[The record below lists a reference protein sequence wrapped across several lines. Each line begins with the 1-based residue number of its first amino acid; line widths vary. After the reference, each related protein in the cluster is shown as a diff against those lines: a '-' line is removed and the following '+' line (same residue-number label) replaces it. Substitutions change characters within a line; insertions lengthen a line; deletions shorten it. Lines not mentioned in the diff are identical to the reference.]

1 MINRRVALLGGTLGL
16 AALDGRLATAAPT
29 KLRIAA
35 LRSGSLG
42 WLLETIRAEGLDAR
56 ADLELD
62 IVDVATNQAG
72 PVALLAGDVEMI
84 VSDWTWA
91 LRQRASGEDFKFA
104 PFSSALGAVMVPPG
118 SPARSLADLAG
129 KRLGVAG
136 SAIDKSWLL
145 LRAYTRKTIGKDA
158 AELVVPV
165 FAAAPLLTE
174 EIRNGRLDAVLNF
187 WPFAAR
193 LAAQGY
199 QRLIDMTDVLKTL
212 DIAPVPPMVGFVWR
226 ERLELAKRSVPAAFL
241 AAVVAGNQV
250 LAQSGAAWERVR
262 HLVKPANEAEF
273 AALKAYY
280 RAGIPGRWSEVE
292 TWSAE
297 KLTQLLIELGDK
309 ELMGPGTR
317 FDAKLF
323 HASNG

>member
-1 MINRRVALLGGTLGL
+1 VIDRRAALLGGTLGL
-16 AALDGRLATAAPT
+16 AALGRRPASAAPT
-29 KLRIAA
+29 RLRIAA

-42 WLLETIRAEGLDAR
+42 WLLETIRAEGLDAK
-56 ADLELD
+56 AGLEFD
-62 IVDVATNQAG
+62 VVDVATNQAG

-91 LRQRASGEDFKFA
+91 LRQRSLGEDFKFA

-118 SPARSLADLAG
+118 SPARSLDDLAG

-145 LRAYTRKTIGKDA
+145 LRAYARKTTGKDA
-158 AELVVPV
+158 ADLTTPV
-165 FAAAPLLTE
+165 YAAAPLLTE
-174 EIRNGRLDAVLNF
+174 EIRSGRLDAVLNF

-199 QRLIDMTDVLKTL
+199 RRLIDMADVLKAL
-212 DIAPVPPMVGFVWR
+212 DITPAPPMVGFVWR
-226 ERLELAKRSVPAAFL
+226 ERLEIAKGSALAAFFG
-241 AAVVAGNQV
+241 AVAAGNQV
-250 LAQSGAAWERVR
+250 LAQSDAAWERVR
-262 HLVKPANEAEF
+262 HLVKPASEAEF
-273 AALKAYY
+273 AALKSYY
-280 RAGIPGRWSEVE
+280 RAGIPGRWSEAE
-292 TWSAE
+292 TRSAE

-309 ELMGPGTR
+309 ELIGPGTR

-323 HASNG
+323 HATSG

>member
-1 MINRRVALLGGTLGL
+1 MINRRAALFGGTLGL
-16 AALDGRLATAAPT
+16 AALGGRPSAAAGT

-42 WLLETIRAEGLDAR
+42 WLLETIRAEGLDVKAG
-56 ADLELD
+56 LELD
-62 IVDVATNQAG
+62 VVDVATNQAG
-72 PVALLAGDVEMI
+72 PVALLAGDVDMI

-91 LRQRASGEDFKFA
+91 LRQRSLGEDFKFQ
-104 PFSSALGAVMVPPG
+104 PFSSALGAVMVPPA
-118 SPARSLADLAG
+118 SPARGLADLAG

-136 SAIDKSWLL
+136 SAVDKSWLL
-145 LRAYTRKTIGKDA
+145 LRAYARKTTGKDM
-158 AELVVPV
+158 AELATPV

-193 LAAQGY
+193 LSAEGY
-199 QRLIDMTDVLKTL
+199 RRLLDMTDVLKAL

-226 ERLELAKRSVPAAFL
+226 ERLDAVKQPALAAFFG
-241 AAVVAGNQV
+241 AVSAGNQI
-250 LAQSGAAWERVR
+250 LAQSDAAWERVR
-262 HLVKPANEAEF
+262 ALVKPATEAEF
-273 AALKAYY
+273 AALKTYY
-280 RAGIPGRWSEVE
+280 RAGIPGRWSEAE
-292 TWSAE
+292 TRSAE

-309 ELMGPGTR
+309 ELLGPGTR

-323 HASNG
+323 HVPSG

>member
-1 MINRRVALLGGTLGL
+1 MIDRRAALFGGALGL
-16 AALDGRLATAAPT
+16 AGLAGRPSAATPT

-42 WLLETIRAEGLDAR
+42 WLLETIRREGLDAK

-62 IVDVATNQAG
+62 VVDVATNQAG

-91 LRQRASGEDFKFA
+91 LRQRSMGEDFKFA

-118 SPARSLADLAG
+118 STARGLPDLAG

-136 SAIDKSWLL
+136 SAVDKSWLL
-145 LRAYTRKTIGKDA
+145 LRAYALRTIGKDISEFA
-158 AELVVPV
+158 TPV

-199 QRLIDMTDVLKTL
+199 HCLIDMAEVLKAI

-226 ERLELAKRSVPAAFL
+226 ERLESAKGTALAAFFG
-241 AAVVAGNQV
+241 AVSAGNQV
-250 LAQSGAAWERVR
+250 LAQSDTAWERVR
-262 HLVKPANEAEF
+262 HLVKPAGEAEF
-273 AALKAYY
+273 AALKSYY
-280 RAGIPGRWSEVE
+280 RAGIPGRWGEAE
-292 TWSAE
+292 TRSAE

-323 HASNG
+323 HATSG